1 MDANRIPNASAA
13 ISCAERNPD
22 CDVYAGG
29 ERCRLYAHCLAR
41 GIGRGSSGGT
51 GG

>member
-13 ISCAERNPD
+13 ISCAERNTD

-29 ERCRLYAHCLAR
+29 ERCSLYAHCLAR
-41 GIGRGSSGGT
+41 GIDRGHQRGT